1 LAGDME
7 KNTGGMIGQ
16 LAKLSIIG
24 IEMVVSTFIGLAI
37 GIYLDKK
44 FETAPWLT
52 IVFLIIG
59 IIAGFRNIFREI
71 RKLDH

>member
-1 LAGDME
+1 ME
-7 KNTGGMIGQ
+7 KDTRGMIGQ
-16 LAKLSIIG
+16 LAKLSIMG

-37 GIYLDKK
+37 GIYLDNK

-71 RKLDH
+71 KKLEH

>member
-1 LAGDME
+1 ME
-7 KNTGGMIGQ
+7 KETRGMIGQ
-16 LAKLSIIG
+16 LAKLSIMG
-24 IEMVVSTFIGLAI
+24 IEMVVSTFIGLGM

-71 RKLDH
+71 KKLEH

>member
-1 LAGDME
+1 ME
-7 KNTGGMIGQ
+7 KKTGGTIGQ

-37 GIYLDKK
+37 GIYLDNK

-52 IVFLIIG
+52 VVFLIIG

-71 RKLDH
+71 KKLEH

>member
-1 LAGDME
+1 M
-7 KNTGGMIGQ
+7 KNDTKGMIGQ

-37 GIYLDKK
+37 GIYLDNK

-71 RKLDH
+71 KKLEH